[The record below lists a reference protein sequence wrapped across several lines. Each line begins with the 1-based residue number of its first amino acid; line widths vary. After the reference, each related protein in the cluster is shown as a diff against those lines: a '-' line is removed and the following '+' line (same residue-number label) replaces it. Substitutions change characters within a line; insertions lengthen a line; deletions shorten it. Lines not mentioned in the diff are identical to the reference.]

1 MDALNIALLHQ
12 LAGGS
17 HPTPEVLLI
26 ARLFALWGAWACAIF
41 IGLCAWRHRTEA
53 LYLMVTAVGAALA
66 SVLSHAIAA
75 QFNIPRPFVAGL
87 VPAYIAHGSSASL
100 PSTHATVMFFVAFA
114 MLFHRRW
121 RQAGA
126 VALTLAVLVGWA
138 RVYVGVHYPADIGF
152 GMVLGA
158 LMAALLS
165 LTWRLKMPRALPAR
179 PFGGEL

>member
-17 HPTPEVLLI
+17 HPTPEVLFI
-26 ARLFALWGAWACAIF
+26 APLFAQWGAWACAIF
-41 IGLCAWRHRTEA
+41 IGWCAWRHRTEA

-100 PSTHATVMFFVAFA
+100 PSTLSRTTWLIARADA
-114 MLFHRRW
+114 L
-121 RQAGA
+121 QARERLAKKEPA
-126 VALTLAVLVGWA
+126 VANEQVAAW
-138 RVYVGVHYPADIGF
+138 RFSGVSDCP
-152 GMVLGA
+152 
-158 LMAALLS
+158 S
-165 LTWRLKMPRALPAR
+165 
-179 PFGGEL
+179 